1 VWGQYLGQIL
11 TGLAGLIT
19 AIGGIVLARTRQV
32 SADLA
37 TCQNDS
43 TLREAAQ
50 RQWRIT
56 ALRHIAQLE
65 KHLHQTTISVPDRP
79 DELL

>member
-1 VWGQYLGQIL
+1 
-11 TGLAGLIT
+11 
-19 AIGGIVLARTRQV
+19 
-32 SADLA
+32 LA

>member
-1 VWGQYLGQIL
+1 MWGQYIGQIL
-11 TGLAGLIT
+11 TGLAGLVT
-19 AIGGIVLARTRQV
+19 AIGGIVLAHTRQV

-37 TCQNDS
+37 MCQSDS
-43 TLREAAQ
+43 TRRETAQ

-56 ALRHIAQLE
+56 ALRHIARLE
-65 KHLHQTTISVPDRP
+65 KHLHQTAFSVPDRP